1 MAVVLAVGGAG
12 AFIGGLIVYDNLS
25 DSSYSDHSDYS
36 DYSDYDDYDD
46 AEQRRRIRI
55 KALKEDTEYAAKNL
69 SDYKRCTVNPELDS
83 LQLKKETAMKVS
95 IMQMKKDAQNKIQKQ
110 MDAQMRSKAG
120 ALEQELNEIDKM
132 ILKIEEIERENKI

>member
-1 MAVVLAVGGAG
+1 MAVVLAVGGA
-12 AFIGGLIVYDNLS
+12 FVGGLIV
-25 DSSYSDHSDYS
+25 DSIYSDHSDYS

-55 KALKEDTEYAAKNL
+55 KALKEDTECAAKNL

-83 LQLKKETAMKVS
+83 LQLIKETAMKVS
-95 IMQMKKDAQNKIQKQ
+95 VMEMKKDAKNKIQKQ
-110 MDAQMRSKAG
+110 KDAQMRSKAG